1 MDVIRR
7 LAEQFPQLYLAPAQ
21 GVSKS
26 EYYRN
31 IVGKGLGATG
41 DLRHFQGSVEDE
53 LIMEHTPVGDVMVVY
68 LANRSDFERC
78 YQILGCRC
86 EPVAVAPSIGSFYIS
101 GINDWS
107 RIHAHKADYLA
118 QGGQDWPQEFS
129 LFTANPDNYKASI
142 ILLSE
147 GPYSGME
154 AMNTAYTEQQWLDI
168 SREIRKYH
176 ELTHFVYRKHCP
188 GKRNAILEELLA
200 DCIGLVFAT
209 GEYDPQLAQAF
220 LGIVDGKYQGGRLAQ
235 YVQQE
240 PDAQLVQLVCNMTQ
254 TLAEQCKHAKESGTD
269 GYALMLH
276 LINQY

>member
-107 RIHAHKADYLA
+107 RIHAHKAAYLA
-118 QGGQDWPQEFS
+118 QGGQNWAQEFS
-129 LFTANPDNYKASI
+129 LFTADPNNYKATI
-142 ILLSE
+142 ILLSK
-147 GPYSGME
+147 GAYSALPAE
-154 AMNTAYTEQQWLDI
+154 ATKYTDEQWLAI
-168 SREIRKYH
+168 SKEIRKYH
-176 ELTHFVYRKHCP
+176 ELTHSVCRKQYP
-188 GKRNAILEELLA
+188 GKHNAIEEELLA
-200 DCIGLVFAT
+200 DCMGLVFAT
-209 GEYDPQLAQAF
+209 GAYDIQLAQAF
-220 LGIVDGKYQGGRLAQ
+220 LGIVDGTYQGGRLEQ
-235 YVQQE
+235 YLQQR
-240 PDAQLVQLVCNMTQ
+240 PDEALVDQVCTMAQ
-254 TLAEQCKHAKESGTD
+254 TLEEQCKSAQESGIG
-269 GYALMLH
+269 GYALMLQ
-276 LINQY
+276 LLNQ